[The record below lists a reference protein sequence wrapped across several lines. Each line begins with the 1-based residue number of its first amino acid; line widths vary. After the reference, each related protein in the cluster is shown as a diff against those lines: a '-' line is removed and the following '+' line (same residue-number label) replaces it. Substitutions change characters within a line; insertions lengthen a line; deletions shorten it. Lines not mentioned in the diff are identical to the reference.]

1 MFKLATS
8 AAALLALALV
18 ASAPTTAS
26 AADFTLPGFGD
37 DCHEVHVD
45 YSLHG
50 WRTKHT
56 HDHHG
61 AHELANFLRSVG
73 ASVRIAHNGGHYDV
87 IYTCPRSRSRYFHSD
102 REAHRFERSLRRL
115 GFRARVHH

>member
-18 ASAPTTAS
+18 ASAPSNAK
-26 AADFTLPGFGD
+26 AADFRLSGFGD

-50 WRTKHT
+50 WKRKHT
-56 HDHHG
+56 HCHED
-61 AHELANFLRSVG
+61 AHELANRLRG
-73 ASVRIAHNGGHYDV
+73 LGCFVRIAHNGGHYDV
-87 IYTCPRSRSRYFHSD
+87 LYTCPRERMRYFHCD
-102 REAHRFERSLRRL
+102 RDAHRFARELRRL
-115 GFRARVHH
+115 GFRAYVHH